1 MAVLDWLLDSDPT
14 LRWRVLRDLTDAP
27 LQAVSAERARVAI
40 AGWGARLVA
49 LRGEDGQWTG
59 GACFPADFRGDF
71 SKGQPCLDR
80 DAAQPDVAPGISASI
95 RRPSRCVR
103 WSRWWVRPAVG
114 STPGSGSST
123 VRWSRASM
131 GVPSRSA
138 PISGWTSTAL
148 WSGCSASSSRMAGGI
163 ARPKRLG
170 ACIVRDNDLR
180 ARGIARARADDRRFV
195 AGRRGAP
202 QRRAVPARPVVVPT
216 AEHKGVRTG
225 RAAGTIVGHESRR
238 ARPTRV
244 HVPLP
249 ARRTGP
255 AHPRLRPL
263 RGVRRC
269 LMRIQWPPSQRGGR
283 STSS

>member
-1 MAVLDWLLDSDPT
+1 MREV
-14 LRWRVLRDLTDAP
+14 
-27 LQAVSAERARVAI
+27 
-40 AGWGARLVA
+40 VA
-49 LRGEDGQWTG
+49 LVGATGRWEHAGQRFFDGEVE
-59 GACFPADFRGDF
+59 
-71 SKGQPCLDR
+71 PCINGR
-80 DAAQPDVAPGISASI
+80 TV
-95 RRPSRCVR
+95 
-103 WSRWWVRPAVG
+103 AVG
-114 STPGSGSST
+114 AYFGL
-123 VRWSRASM
+123 
-131 GVPSRSA
+131 
-138 PISGWTSTAL
+138 TSTAL

-180 ARGIARARADDRRFV
+180 ARGIARARAGDRRFV